1 MNLGQRQYER
11 VEKVCLVVLTSR
23 LAVPASGREMH
34 HNPLEHC
41 CAEGNDDNK
50 NKFPELYMNL
60 KTPIRVLLTASALCS
75 AVVFGVVGAADTD
88 KELLDRARTLFKPL
102 PDTARVDDYPHSQAR
117 IDLGKALFFE
127 TRVSADGRMSCAACH
142 SPSYHGADSLAVS
155 VGVHGK
161 KLPRNASTVFNT
173 PLLIAQHYGGNR
185 VTVEEQAMKA
195 LLSPLAYGNKDYAE
209 AEAKMKALGYL
220 PMFEKAFPNE
230 ADPVTAENWAKAIG
244 AFERTLLTPAP
255 FDRYL
260 KGDQRAISKEAKIG
274 LEKFMSVG
282 CAGCHNG
289 VTVGGQSYMKFGL
302 TEDYWLVTG
311 SKEMEALKGRDKGR
325 WHDTQKPE
333 DMYIFKVPQL
343 RNVAATPPYF
353 HDGSVQKLDD
363 AVRVMARLQ
372 LGKQLS
378 DEDVTHIVAFL
389 HTLTGEVPKQF
400 ATAPVLPV
408 GGFAN

>member
-1 MNLGQRQYER
+1 MTL
-11 VEKVCLVVLTSR
+11 
-23 LAVPASGREMH
+23 
-34 HNPLEHC
+34 
-41 CAEGNDDNK
+41 K
-50 NKFPELYMNL
+50 NS
-60 KTPIRVLLTASALCS
+60 IRALLTVSALCTA
-75 AVVFGVVGAADTD
+75 AVVGVVGAADTD
-88 KELLDRARTLFKPL
+88 KDLLDRARTLFKPL

-127 TRVSADGRMSCAACH
+127 TRVATDGRMSCAACH
-142 SPSYHGADSLAVS
+142 SPSYYGADSLAFS

-209 AEAKMKALGYL
+209 AEAKMKALGYQ

-230 ADPVTAENWAKAIG
+230 KDPVNAENWAKAIG

-289 VTVGGQSYMKFGL
+289 VTVGGQMYQKFGL
-302 TEDYWLVTG
+302 LEDYWLATG
-311 SKEMEALKGRDKGR
+311 SKEVEALKGRDMGR

-333 DMYIFKVPQL
+333 DKFIFKVPQL
-343 RNVAATPPYF
+343 RNVAVTPPYF
-353 HDGSVQKLDD
+353 HDGSVEKLDD

-378 DEDVTHIVAFL
+378 DEDVRHIVVFL
-389 HTLTGEVPKQF
+389 QTLTGEVPKNF
-400 ATAPVLPV
+400 LTAPALPV
-408 GGFAN
+408 ASFAN

>member
-1 MNLGQRQYER
+1 MTFKIPMR
-11 VEKVCLVVLTSR
+11 
-23 LAVPASGREMH
+23 A
-34 HNPLEHC
+34 
-41 CAEGNDDNK
+41 
-50 NKFPELYMNL
+50 
-60 KTPIRVLLTASALCS
+60 LLTVSALCT

-88 KELLDRARTLFKPL
+88 KELLERARSLFKPL

-127 TRVSADGRMSCAACH
+127 TRVSSDGRMSCATCH
-142 SPSYHGADSLAVS
+142 SPSYHGADSLAFS

-209 AEAKMKALGYL
+209 AEAKLKSLGYQPL
-220 PMFEKAFPNE
+220 FDKAFPNE
-230 ADPVTAENWAKAIG
+230 SNSVNAENWAKAIG

-255 FDRYL
+255 FDKYL
-260 KGDQRAISKEAKIG
+260 KGDQRAISAEAKIG

-289 VTVGGQSYMKFGL
+289 VTVGGQMYQKFGL
-302 TEDYWLVTG
+302 LEDYWLATG
-311 SKEMEALKGRDKGR
+311 SKEVEVLKGRDMGR

-333 DMYIFKVPQL
+333 DKFIFKVPQL
-343 RNVAATPPYF
+343 RNVAMTPPYF
-353 HDGSVQKLDD
+353 HDGSVEKLDD

-378 DEDVTHIVAFL
+378 DEDVKHIVAFL
-389 HTLTGEVPKQF
+389 HTLTGDVPKQF
-400 ATAPVLPV
+400 TSAPILPV
-408 GGFAN
+408 SAFNN